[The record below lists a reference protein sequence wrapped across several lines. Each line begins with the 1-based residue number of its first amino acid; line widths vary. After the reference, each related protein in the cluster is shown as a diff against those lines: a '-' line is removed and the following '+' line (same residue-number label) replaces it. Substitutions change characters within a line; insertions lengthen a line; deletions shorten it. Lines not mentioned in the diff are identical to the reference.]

1 MEDSRLKL
9 LLAVLLVLAA
19 PDASARGR
27 FYLST
32 QTVAAPGEQPT
43 VSIEASGVGA
53 LSMRVYRI
61 PEPEAFMLGQTD
73 LHRPVTK
80 NTLRDKHLFT
90 VLTGGYRAA
99 ATSLREQVRDAISP
113 QARASALAVLQP
125 ANTGLSKAQSAPAR
139 EQVRIPLLK
148 DYPLV
153 SYWREDLDGAVSDSE
168 PAEESGEDGEGYSGN
183 SGNWTLRTL
192 ELGVQES
199 GVYLVEGVTGED
211 VGYTL
216 AVVSRIGL
224 MVKQGPEQTVA
235 LAVDQTTG
243 AALPGVKVTL
253 YDQGKPYA
261 EGTTDGDGLFKA
273 KVKAATQT
281 LALARKGDDV
291 ALADASFYSGAAND
305 RVVYLF
311 TDRPVYRPGHEVHF
325 KGIIR
330 SRAGTAYAPPKGGK
344 ADVSLVEPGGTAVD
358 SLEVEVAANGSFT
371 GRFELPDK
379 ETQPA
384 AGVWRIRAEVEG
396 EAFEGEFKLKEFTK
410 PEYQVNVQLGR
421 PSYVEGD
428 EVSGRVLARFF
439 HGGVLKNADV
449 QLTVYR
455 SRFFIPEFT
464 DAEADFFVS
473 EGERASAG
481 REIVQELSGKLDANG
496 TYAFAFPTN
505 KDGQDYTY
513 SIEAKVVDGSGKTAR
528 GQKAVDVTVGRFF
541 LSARADKLVY
551 EPGDEV
557 SLQVVARDYGEK
569 PVAAPVQVE
578 VTYQKR
584 TGDSVAEASLPA
596 QQLQVA
602 ASAAGGLQKLKPTE
616 PGAYVAHLTAKDDA
630 GSVITTTVPFFVTAK
645 GGDIPMAKGG
655 LELYSDKPRYQVGD
669 EAVVLVRAPFDSASV
684 LLTHQGLEVLSSEAL
699 ELKGYSAVLR
709 FKVTK
714 EMTPN
719 MYVGAMAI
727 SAGRTFRQEL
737 LVRVPPTDRVLQVEV
752 TADKEKYAP
761 GDTGTF
767 TVSVKTPDGKPVANA
782 DIALS
787 VVDEAI
793 YAVSP
798 EIAPSLPEF
807 FFHPV
812 RDNVRGTSSTTFR
825 FYGYGRSVR
834 EQMSQLVQRSRAGFG
849 DLKTLS
855 RKVRKDFKD
864 TLLFSPNLA
873 TGPDGKAQMK
883 VTFPD
888 NLTTWRATARVITAD
903 TSVGFGVG
911 KARVHQDFQV
921 RLATPRF
928 FRERDTLKLGVLLE
942 NSTSQ
947 KGTATVTLEA
957 TGVELTEKQKTLTVD
972 GNDQAVAVFPVRVIG
987 GEGKVKLRAN
997 GKLGNHSDSVELEVP
1012 RLAHGALLSEAVV
1025 ASLAADS
1032 AAPVDLALEIPASAH
1047 PEASRLAVYASTGI
1061 APAIESALDYLV
1073 GYPYGCTEQTMSRF
1087 VPNLVAVKAY
1097 EQLKLPRKQR
1107 HEELPKMVMAGVA
1120 RLRQLQHGDG
1130 GWGWW
1135 EEDETDAAMTGY
1147 VVQGLAMARSLGYG
1161 NEELDQML
1169 TRGLAK
1175 LSTLST
1181 GEMEDG
1187 LRARLLYN
1195 LAVAGKSS
1203 DSMLTA
1209 LSQKVREQAE
1219 LSTYTK
1225 SLVVLALA
1233 ESGKKEDAAALAE
1246 ELERSANRVGE
1257 LVVFGGTGTEPWW
1270 QGRIQPA
1277 MATWDGDPIEST
1289 ASALRA
1295 LARTRPSSPFI
1306 DGAVKFLLQQ
1316 RREGHWQST
1325 RDTAVVVSALADVL
1339 PRFASQTQG
1348 ATVAAVLDGQPLG
1361 ERTYSGEDL
1370 YGPELMVGE
1379 SLTVKPGAHT
1389 IQVARKGEGAGL
1401 MLEARLSYLDG
1412 GEGLKASSSGL
1423 TITRRYHRV
1432 VRQQNSAGIQETL
1445 QPLGKSA
1452 EQDGLLFV
1460 ELEVNS
1466 PNAVEYVMLEDPL
1479 CSGCEVEEADV
1490 GRTPGGRD
1498 LHPKGLHRE
1507 VRDEKVVFFASDV
1520 KAGKNVFGYMM
1531 TPGLAG
1537 NLHVM
1542 PASASLMYHPQVR
1555 GTSNEQTLTVGGE
1568 P

>member
-9 LLAVLLVLAA
+9 LFAVLLVLAA

-32 QTVAAPGEQPT
+32 QTVTAPGEQPE
-43 VSIEASGVGA
+43 VSIEASGVRA

-61 PEPEAFMLGQTD
+61 PEPEKFLLGQTD
-73 LHRPVTK
+73 LHRPVTQ

-99 ATSLREQVRDAISP
+99 ATSLREQVRDAVSP
-113 QARASALAVLQP
+113 KARASALGVLEK

-153 SYWREDLDGAVSDSE
+153 SYWREDLDGSASE
-168 PAEESGEDGEGYSGN
+168 SAEESSEDGEGYSGN
-183 SGNWTLRTL
+183 SGSWTLRSL

-253 YDQGKPYA
+253 FDQGKPYA
-261 EGTTDGDGLFKA
+261 EGTTDSDGLFKA

-281 LALARKGDDV
+281 LALARMGEDV

-330 SRAGTAYAPPKGGK
+330 SRSGTAYAPPKGGE
-344 ADVSLVEPGGTAVD
+344 ASVSVVDPSGTAVD
-358 SLEVEVAANGSFT
+358 TLDVQVSANGSFT
-371 GRFELPDK
+371 GRFELPGK
-379 ETQPA
+379 EAQPA

-396 EAFEGEFKLKEFTK
+396 ESFEGEFKLKEFTK
-410 PEYQVNVQLGR
+410 PEYQVSVQLQK
-421 PSYVEGD
+421 PSYVQGD

-455 SRFFIPEFT
+455 SRFFIPDFV

-496 TYAFAFPTN
+496 SFPFSFPTTSE
-505 KDGQDYTY
+505 GQDFTY
-513 SIEAKVVDGSGKTAR
+513 SVEAKVVDGSGKTAR

-541 LSARADKLVY
+541 LSARADRLVY

-569 PVAAPVQVE
+569 PVAVPVTVDIK
-578 VTYQKR
+578 YQKR
-584 TGDSVAEASLPA
+584 TGESAAEASLPA

-602 ASAAGGLQKLKPTE
+602 ASATGGAHKLKPTE
-616 PGAYVAHLTAKDDA
+616 PGAYVATLTATDDA

-655 LELYSDKPRYQVGD
+655 LELYSDKPTYKVGD

-737 LVRVPPTDRVLQVEV
+737 LVRVPPTERVLQVKV

-767 TVSVKTPDGKPVANA
+767 TVSVTSPDGKPVANA

-834 EQMSQLVQRSRAGFG
+834 EQMGALVKRSRAGYG
-849 DLKTLS
+849 DLKALS
-855 RKVRKDFKD
+855 RKVRKEFKD

-888 NLTTWRATARVITAD
+888 NLTTWRATARVITSD

-928 FRERDTLKLGVLLE
+928 FRERDTLQLGVLLE

-957 TGVELTEKQKTLTVD
+957 TGVELTEKQKTVTVD
-972 GNDQAVAVFPVRVIG
+972 GNDQAVAAFTVKVTG
-987 GEGKVKLRAN
+987 GDGKVKLRAS
-997 GKLGNHSDSVELEVP
+997 GKLGAHSDAVELEVP
-1012 RLAHGALLSEAVV
+1012 RLAHGALLGEAVV

-1032 AAPVDLALEIPASAH
+1032 TEPVDLALEIPASAH
-1047 PEASRLAVYASTGI
+1047 PESSRLALYASTGI

-1107 HEELPKMVMAGVA
+1107 HGELPKMVMAGVA

-1175 LSTLST
+1175 LSSLSNK
-1181 GEMEDG
+1181 GDMDDG

-1203 DSMLTA
+1203 DSMLSA
-1209 LSQKVREQAE
+1209 LSQKVREQSE
-1219 LSTYTK
+1219 LSAYTK

-1233 ESGKKEDAAALAE
+1233 ESGKQEDAAALAE

-1295 LARTRPSSPFI
+1295 LARARPSSPFI

-1339 PRFASQTQG
+1339 PRFASATQG
-1348 ATVAAVLDGQPLG
+1348 ATVAALLDGQPFG

-1379 SLTVKPGAHT
+1379 SLTMKPGAHA
-1389 IQVARKGEGAGL
+1389 IQVSRRGQGAGM
-1401 MLEARLSYLDG
+1401 MLEARLSYLDA
-1412 GEGLKASSSGL
+1412 GEGLKASTSGL

-1432 VRQQNSAGIQETL
+1432 VREQGGSGIQETL
-1445 QPLGKSA
+1445 QPLGKTA

-1460 ELEVNS
+1460 ELEVTA
-1466 PNAVEYVMLEDPL
+1466 PNAMEYVMLEDPL

-1490 GRTPGGRD
+1490 GRSPGGRD

-1507 VRDEKVVFFASDV
+1507 VRDEKVVFFASDL
-1520 KAGKNVFGYMM
+1520 KAGKNLFGYMV

-1537 NLHVM
+1537 TLHVM

-1555 GTSNEQTLTVGGE
+1555 GTSNEQTLVVGGGL
-1568 P
+1568 

>member
-1 MEDSRLKL
+1 MEDSRLRL
-9 LLAVLLVLAA
+9 LFAVLLLLAA

-32 QTVAAPGEQPT
+32 QTVTAPGQQPE
-43 VSIEASGVGA
+43 VNIEASGVRA

-61 PEPEAFMLGQTD
+61 PDPEAFMLGQTD
-73 LHRPVTK
+73 LHRPVTQ

-99 ATSLREQVRDAISP
+99 ATSLREQVRDAVSP
-113 QARASALAVLQP
+113 RARASALEVLEK
-125 ANTGLSKAQSAPAR
+125 ANTGLTKAQTAPAR

-153 SYWREDLDGAVSDSE
+153 SYWQQDLDASASNAQE
-168 PAEESGEDGEGYSGN
+168 AESSGEDGEEYSGN
-183 SGNWTLRTL
+183 SGSWMLRSL
-192 ELGVQES
+192 DLGVKES

-243 AALPGVKVTL
+243 AALSGVKVTL
-253 YDQGKPYA
+253 FDQGKPYA
-261 EGTTDGDGLFKA
+261 EGTTGSDGLFVA

-281 LALARKGDDV
+281 LALARQGEDV
-291 ALADASFYSGAAND
+291 ALADASFYSAGAND

-330 SRAGTAYAPPKGGK
+330 SRSGTAYAPPKGGE
-344 ADVSLVEPGGTAVD
+344 ASVSLVDPSGTAVD
-358 SLEVEVAANGSFT
+358 TLDAEVSANGSFT

-379 ETQPA
+379 ALQPA

-396 EAFEGEFKLKEFTK
+396 ESFEGEFKLKEFTK
-410 PEYQVNVQLGR
+410 PEYQVNVQLER

-455 SRFFIPEFT
+455 SRFFIPDFV

-481 REIVQELSGKLDANG
+481 REIVQELSGTLDANG
-496 TYAFAFPTN
+496 SFPFKFATA

-541 LSARADKLVY
+541 LSARTNKLVY

-569 PVAAPVQVE
+569 PVAVPVDVAI
-578 VTYQKR
+578 TYQTR
-584 TGDSVAEASLPA
+584 TGASVSEASIPE
-596 QQLQVA
+596 QKLQVA
-602 ASAAGGLQKLKPTE
+602 ASATGGTHKLKPTE
-616 PGAYVAHLTAKDDA
+616 PGAYLAELTATDDA
-630 GSVITTTVPFFVTAK
+630 GSVITTTVPFFVTEK

-655 LELYSDKPRYQVGD
+655 LELYSDKPSYKVGD

-684 LLTHQGLEVLSSEAL
+684 LLTHEGIEVLSSEAL

-714 EMTPN
+714 EMSPN

-737 LVRVPPTDRVLQVEV
+737 LLRVPPTERVLKVEV
-752 TADKEKYAP
+752 AADKEKYAP

-767 TVSVKTPDGKPVANA
+767 TVSVTSPDGKPVANA

-825 FYGYGRSVR
+825 FYGYGRNVL
-834 EQMSQLVQRSRAGFG
+834 EQMSALPRSRAGYG

-855 RKVRKDFKD
+855 RKVRKEFKD

-873 TGPDGKAQMK
+873 TGPDGKASMK

-957 TGVELTEKQKTLTVD
+957 TGVELTEKQKTVTVD
-972 GNDQAVAVFPVRVIG
+972 GNDQAVAVFPVRVTG
-987 GEGKVKLRAN
+987 GDGKVKLRAS
-997 GKLGNHSDSVELEVP
+997 GKFGTHSDSMELEVP
-1012 RLAHGALLSEAVV
+1012 RLAHGAVLSEAFV

-1032 AAPVDLALEIPASAH
+1032 TAPVDLALEIPASAH
-1047 PEASRLAVYASTGI
+1047 PEASRLALYASTGI

-1097 EQLKLPRKQR
+1097 EQLKLPRKER
-1107 HEELPKMVMAGVA
+1107 HGELPKMVMAGVA

-1161 NEELDQML
+1161 NEEVDQML
-1169 TRGLAK
+1169 TRGLAR
-1175 LSTLST
+1175 LSSLST
-1181 GEMEDG
+1181 GQMDDG

-1209 LSQKVREQAE
+1209 LSQKVREQSE
-1219 LSTYTK
+1219 LSAYTK

-1257 LVVFGGTGTEPWW
+1257 LVVFGGSSADPWW

-1316 RREGHWQST
+1316 RRDGHWQST

-1348 ATVAAVLDGQPLG
+1348 ATVAALLDGQPLG
-1361 ERTYSGEDL
+1361 ERTYTGEDL
-1370 YGPELMVGE
+1370 YGPEVMVGE
-1379 SLTVKPGAHT
+1379 SLTVKPGAHS
-1389 IQVARKGEGAGL
+1389 IQVSRRGEGAGL
-1401 MLEARLSYLDG
+1401 MLEARLSYVDA

-1423 TITRRYHRV
+1423 TINRRYHRV
-1432 VRQQNSAGIQETL
+1432 VRQQGGGGLEETL

-1460 ELEVNS
+1460 ELEVTA

-1490 GRTPGGRD
+1490 GRKPGGRD

-1507 VRDEKVVFFASDV
+1507 VRDEKVVFFASDL

-1531 TPGLAG
+1531 APGLAG

-1555 GTSNEQTLTVGGE
+1555 GTSNEQTLQVGGE